1 MLLKKLNRRSTIIAA
16 CNMIHL
22 IEYDKDTTAFL
33 QRFFITT
40 FYFSALD
47 QSVTVTEL
55 SQVVAL
61 DQTAFICVV

>member
-1 MLLKKLNRRSTIIAA
+1 MLLEKLNRRSTIIAA

-22 IEYDKDTTAFL
+22 VECDKDTTAFL

-47 QSVTVTEL
+47 QNVTVTEL